1 RHTRFSRDW
10 SSDVCS
16 SDLGTADPLPEV
28 DRQSLFDYVE
38 AELLAIEDMLPDTN
52 DYGRA
57 NKSVGRMLL
66 AKLYLNA
73 GVYTG
78 TQRFDE
84 AATFINK
91 VINEG
96 GYSLDEDFVSIF
108 SGDNFMSNEIIFPL
122 IADAITSQSYGN
134 TTYIV
139 NGNLG
144 TETMTLGDYGALE
157 GWSGHRSSKA
167 WYGL

>member
-52 DYGRA
+52 EYGRA

-84 AATFINK
+84 AATFIKK
-91 VINEG
+91 VIDQGN
-96 GYSLDEDFVSIF
+96 YSLDEDFVSLF
-108 SGDNFMSNEIIFPL
+108 SGDNNLSTGIIFPL
-122 IADAITSQSYGN
+122 IADAQISQSFGN

-139 NGNLG
+139 NGSLG
-144 TETMTLGDYGALE
+144 TE
-157 GWSGHRSSKA
+157 SSEEP
-167 WYGL
+167 